1 MEVYALIDE
10 ADIGQIRID
19 QQASFTVGASPDRTF
34 SATVTEIRRAP
45 SSSGNVVTYTAILA
59 ATNPDFVLLPGMTAT
74 LQIVVDQ
81 VQDGYLRPTP
91 KRDNIMR
98 YRYCKYLIFREMYFV
113 VITLGLAAPI
123 ARFTS

>member
-1 MEVYALIDE
+1 MEVYAPIDE

-19 QQASFTVGASPDRTF
+19 QQASFTVDAYPDRTF

-45 SSSGNVVTYTAILA
+45 NSSGNVVTYTAIPI
-59 ATNPDFVLLPGMTAT
+59 ATNPDLVLLPGMTAT

-91 KRDNIMR
+91 RKGEH
-98 YRYCKYLIFREMYFV
+98 YAL
-113 VITLGLAAPI
+113 PI
-123 ARFTS
+123 L